1 MIAIDDILKE
11 INLLEPI
18 PRTAVKLAALVADA
32 NSTIEQVTEVIRYDP
47 AFTADILKLAN
58 SAFSGAQ
65 RRIVDLKD
73 AVVRLGGARIL
84 EQLLGKKVR
93 ASMQIPITGYGYGED
108 ELWRHSV
115 AAATAAENINAL
127 LPKPIGGICF
137 TAALLHDIGKLI
149 ICRIVSPAIMEEVWS
164 LVSRQSMPLTG
175 EMAEKQV
182 LGFSHAD
189 IGARIASAW
198 QLPDLIV
205 SAIGGHHNPNA
216 VDEPVTDVVKIANL
230 TARSIGEGLGREGMS
245 LAVDNEV
252 AMRLGLTREA
262 FERLCVKTADKFET
276 IMNMFDS

>member
-18 PRTAVKLAALVADA
+18 PRTAVKLAALVADPS
-32 NSTIEQVTEVIRYDP
+32 STIEQVTEVIRYDP
-47 AFTADILKLAN
+47 AFTADILKLSN

-93 ASMQIPITGYGYGED
+93 ASMQIPITEYGYGED

-175 EMAEKQV
+175 EMAEKQA

-198 QLPDLIV
+198 QLPDFIV
-205 SAIGGHHNPNA
+205 SAIGGHHNPSA

-230 TARSIGEGLGREGMS
+230 TARSIGQGIGREGMS

-252 AMRLGLTREA
+252 ALRLGLTREA
-262 FERLCVKTADKFET
+262 FERLCVTTADKFET
-276 IMNMFDS
+276 IMNMFDR